1 MVGLKEIVRQ
11 HLVETDEGTE
21 AFARA
26 YKLGIK
32 VYRLLML
39 DVAGSPK
46 ATKIEVLANKTAK
59 LPDDFLSYTMLGVLN
74 AQGGIATLSENNQI
88 TLYKECSDDRTTQ
101 AVQYGQNSDTDNIP
115 FYYWANK
122 PFAYPVDFTPSF
134 GFGSNNT
141 IGEFRIDAENN
152 LILFPFH
159 FHYSHIYLEYL
170 GFPKCGED
178 DYAVHPFI
186 EETLSCGIHWMSIRR
201 KKGVQYAEKQQAR
214 AEYYNELRKSE
225 LRFMNLNRQKINDL
239 RVTSKLAIKG

>member
-11 HLVETDEGTE
+11 HLIETDEGQE

-26 YKLGIK
+26 YKLGIN
-32 VYRLLML
+32 VYRMLML

-59 LPDDFLSYTMLGVLN
+59 LPDDYLSYTMLGVLN
-74 AQGGIATLSENNQI
+74 AQGAIATLSENNQL
-88 TLYKECSDDRTTQ
+88 TLYKDCSSDRTTQ
-101 AVQYGQNSDTDNIP
+101 EIQYGRDGDEIP

-122 PFAYPVDFTPSF
+122 PYSYPVDFTPSF

-141 IGEFRIDAENN
+141 IGDFRISQDDG

-159 FHYSHIYLEYL
+159 FRWSHIYLEYI

-178 DYAVHPFI
+178 DYGVHPFI
-186 EETLSCGIHWMSIRR
+186 TETLNAGIYWYSIRKR
-201 KKGVQYAEKQQAR
+201 KGIPANEKTLAR
-214 AEYYNELRKSE
+214 AEYYNEMRKSE

-239 RVTSKLAIKG
+239 RVTTKLAIKG

>member
-11 HLVETDEGTE
+11 HLIETDEGND

-26 YKLGIK
+26 YKLGVQ
-32 VYRLLML
+32 VYRMLML

-59 LPDDFLSYTMLGVLN
+59 LPDDYLSYTMLGILN
-74 AQGGIATLSENNQI
+74 SEGGIATLSENNQL
-88 TLYKECSDDRTTQ
+88 TLYKDCSSNRTEQ
-101 AVQYGQNSDTDNIP
+101 DIQYGSNDFEPS

-122 PFAYPVDFTPSF
+122 PYAYPVDFTPSF
-134 GFGSNNT
+134 GFGSNTT
-141 IGEFRIDAENN
+141 IGAFRISQEDG

-159 FHYSHIYLEYL
+159 FHHTHIYLEYL

-178 DYAVHPFI
+178 DYGVHPFI
-186 EETLSCGIHWMSIRR
+186 TETLSCGIYWHSIRR
-201 KKGVQYAEKQQAR
+201 KKNISIGEKREAR
-214 AEYYNELRKSE
+214 SEYYNELRKSE

-239 RVTSKLAIKG
+239 RITNKLAIKG